1 MIRRE
6 GGILSVLFAIPL
18 LFLSAGTGDSQANL
32 LLNPGFEDWAGG
44 EPDHWTMDDSIAV
57 AQDGDT
63 VHGGSYSA
71 RVTLL
76 TQNQNLADFWAD
88 TVTVSSGSEYSL
100 LFWVLDNDASG
111 RTRPFIWWYRND
123 GSHIANH
130 WGGTYSSDTTAW
142 QQLVATDSAPA
153 EAGKAVVGLRF
164 YDIPPNWTGEAIFWV
179 DDAFF
184 GEGVGVDE
192 SRGGSKEP
200 LPFTLK
206 LSPNPVW
213 STVLVSFTLRDP
225 SRVSLT
231 LHDVMGRRVG
241 TVWQGGLEAGRNS
254 FCWNPSRVG
263 IPSGPYFLRLMTA
276 RESRVEKMLILR

>member
-1 MIRRE
+1 MIGRE
-6 GGILSVLFAIPL
+6 SGILLVLLTIPL
-18 LFLSAGTGDSQANL
+18 LFLSAGMGDSQTNL
-32 LLNPGFEDWAGG
+32 LLNPGFEDWTGG
-44 EPDHWTMDDSIAV
+44 EPDHWTKGDSIAV
-57 AQDGDT
+57 AQHGDT
-63 VHGGSYSA
+63 VHGGSHSV

-76 TQNQNLADFWAD
+76 TQTQDLADLRAD
-88 TVTVSSGSEYSL
+88 TVTVSSGAEYTL
-100 LFWVLDNDASG
+100 LFWVWDNDSSG
-111 RTRPFIWWYRND
+111 RTRSFIRWYRSD
-123 GSHIANH
+123 GSHISND

-164 YDIPPNWTGEAIFWV
+164 YDRPPWTGEAVFWV

-192 SRGGSKEP
+192 SKVAGEESLP
-200 LPFTLK
+200 LALK

-213 STVLVSFTLRDP
+213 STVLVSFTLPDP
-225 SRVSLT
+225 SCVSLT

-241 TVWQGGLEAGRNS
+241 TLWQGGLEAGQNS
-254 FCWNPSRVG
+254 LCWNPSRVG
-263 IPSGPYFLRLMTA
+263 IASGPYFLRLMTA